1 MSTPTPPPL
10 DPAPKHWVV
19 ARWLVW
25 SVLWLAG
32 VVVAGVSAMH
42 ILADSHRWDARVSL
56 PVRGGAAQAS
66 APFRT
71 LSGGAVNVF
80 ATSFVHGN
88 AARAPFQ
95 GAIAIAIVDGNGT
108 RVREFALGRG
118 GVAHEQSTGSSWTT
132 LGQVTAPRLWLEPW
146 RLEAR
151 VVAADAAFPATH
163 IEVMLRKERRDLGM
177 GGMMYYVTIFI
188 GLFLMGVATLLA
200 IAWRAVIG
208 NTPWIVSLAA
218 LAAVALLLGM

>member
-1 MSTPTPPPL
+1 MSTSTPPPL
-10 DPAPKHWVV
+10 GPALKRWVV
-19 ARWLVW
+19 ARWLGW

-32 VVVAGVSAMH
+32 VVLTGVSAMH
-42 ILADSHRWDARVSL
+42 ILADSHRWDAQVSL
-56 PVRGGAAQAS
+56 PVRSGAAQAS

-88 AARAPFQ
+88 ATRTPFH
-95 GAIAIAIVDGNGT
+95 GVIAITIVDGNGT
-108 RVREFALGRG
+108 RVREFVLGRG
-118 GVAHEQSTGSSWTT
+118 GFAHEQSIDSSWTT
-132 LGQVTAPRLWLEPW
+132 LGQVTAPRLWLKPW

-163 IEVMLRKERRDLGM
+163 IDVMLRKERRELGM
-177 GGMMYYVTIFI
+177 GGMIYYVTIFI
-188 GLFLMGVATLLA
+188 GLFLIGVATLLA

-208 NTPWIVSLAA
+208 KTPWIVSLAA
-218 LAAVALLLGM
+218 LAAVALLLGI